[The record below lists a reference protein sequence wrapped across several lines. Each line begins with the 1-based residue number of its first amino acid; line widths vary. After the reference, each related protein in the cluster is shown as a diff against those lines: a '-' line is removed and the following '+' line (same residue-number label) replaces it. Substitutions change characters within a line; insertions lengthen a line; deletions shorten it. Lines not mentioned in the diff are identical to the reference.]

1 MGHGIDEG
9 ASRSFHPQRG
19 TAADGTPRRNG
30 PPASV
35 ISRVLAHVARNNM
48 SARLALVA
56 LLVASASAARQP
68 DDAGCKWSWK
78 AGGCTPSDK
87 CHLKFAPTLGSLG
100 PCVLRDTAPKGG
112 AAAKPAK
119 AADPK
124 PAAKADAPPPAAEEP
139 PPAETAAADAEPAE
153 AHSEL

>member
-1 MGHGIDEG
+1 M
-9 ASRSFHPQRG
+9 
-19 TAADGTPRRNG
+19 
-30 PPASV
+30 

-68 DDAGCKWSWK
+68 DDEGCKWSWK